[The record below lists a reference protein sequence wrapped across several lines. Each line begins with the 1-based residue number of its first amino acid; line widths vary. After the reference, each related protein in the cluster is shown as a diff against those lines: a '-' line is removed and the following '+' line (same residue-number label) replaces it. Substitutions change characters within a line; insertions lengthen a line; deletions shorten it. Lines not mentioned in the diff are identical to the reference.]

1 MNLCGEDTR
10 YVDTSTR
17 EELWRYKY
25 NTAIKRFQKGM
36 EGESTFRAVLHVLGF
51 RGHEIDAEVSL
62 AKH

>member
-25 NTAIKRFQKGM
+25 HTAIERFKGGV
-36 EGESTFRAVLHVLGF
+36 EGESTFRAVLFILGF

-62 AKH
+62 AKS